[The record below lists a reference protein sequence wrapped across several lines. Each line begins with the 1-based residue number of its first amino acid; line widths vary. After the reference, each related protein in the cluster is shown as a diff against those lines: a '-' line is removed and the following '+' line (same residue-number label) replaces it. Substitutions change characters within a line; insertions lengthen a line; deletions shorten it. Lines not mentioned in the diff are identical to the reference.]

1 MTINDKYLHSEVRCL
16 GNCALETLERQA
28 VHTVFFPSN
37 VKSNTRTI
45 RRGCSSVLPRGS
57 VTATPKQSRRF
68 RDVISAPGG
77 RKAGK
82 HGSSVLKLF
91 ASWQSMESRHTRH
104 TTLFFGDVQSIEALS
119 PPENKWMLTC

>member
-1 MTINDKYLHSEVRCL
+1 MTNICILKLDVWGTVPLKLLKDKQF
-16 GNCALETLERQA
+16 TQF
-28 VHTVFFPSN
+28 FFPSN

-104 TTLFFGDVQSIEALS
+104 TRHTTLFFGDVQSIEALS